1 MKKKYSH
8 VRRVCQ
14 LLFLVT
20 TLLIGVRFYQFAVP
34 LEQGMIPD
42 VQRPPGVEAFLP
54 ISALVSLKHFALTH
68 GINEIHPSGLLIFL
82 FVVLAAFGVKKS
94 FCSWVCPIGFLSEL
108 LTRLHFRIF
117 KKGVRVIPL
126 LDFVL
131 RSFKYFL
138 LAFFMFTILYKMSPK
153 ALEQFVF
160 SSYNIVA
167 DIKMLKFF
175 TNISMTALVS
185 LLILVML
192 SIGVRYFWCRYLC
205 PYGALLGVLSFLSPF
220 KVRRDASTCTHC
232 KKCDQA
238 CPCSIIVSRKKTI
251 VSDECFACGKCVDA
265 CPETNTLFISLPGK
279 KLKLSPWAVAGMVI
293 LIFLGGSL
301 LARRAGRWHNQ
312 VPNTVYLG
320 AMLENN
326 LIDIKGVKDMDTFV
340 SNLDNRGKRLLMMK
354 MMQEKKE

>member
-8 VRRVCQ
+8 VRRMCQ
-14 LLFLVT
+14 ILFLLT

-42 VQRPPGVEAFLP
+42 IQRPPGVEAFLP
-54 ISALVSLKHFALTH
+54 ISALVSLKYFALTH
-68 GINEIHPSGLLIFL
+68 KINEIHPSGVLIFL
-82 FVVLAAFGVKKS
+82 FVVLSALWVKKS

-108 LTRLHFRIF
+108 LTHLHFRLF
-117 KKGVRVIPL
+117 KKGVQVTPL

-131 RSFKYFL
+131 RGFKYCL
-138 LAFFMFTILYKMSPK
+138 LAFFLFTILYKMSPNV
-153 ALEQFVF
+153 LEQFVF
-160 SSYNIVA
+160 SAYNIVA

-175 TNISMTALVS
+175 TDISTTTLAS

-192 SIGVRYFWCRYLC
+192 SIGIRYFWCRYLC

-220 KVRRDASTCTHC
+220 KVRRDAETCTDC
-232 KKCDQA
+232 KRCDRA
-238 CPCSIIVSRKKTI
+238 CPCSIVISRTKTI

-265 CPETNTLFISLPGK
+265 CPEPTTLFISLPKK
-279 KLKLSPWAVAGMVI
+279 KLKLSPWAVVGIVT

-301 LARRAGRWHNQ
+301 LARRAGLWHNQ
-312 VPNTVYLG
+312 VSSTVYLG

-326 LIDIKGVKDMDTFV
+326 LIDINGVKDMATFV

-354 MMQEKKE
+354 MMQEGKE